1 MSKLDAERLLSKHGR
16 NGNWRFKGLLLAHL
30 PGSDVSRQDMAKA
43 WPTPGQKGDYRF
55 LSQNDDHD
63 AESAMTETVVAEEG
77 EDAYRALSLARDAD
91 TPKHLSASSIERDE
105 SSRALGGRLDDVI
118 KRTLFA
124 GSTPEEVDTLF
135 RDQLLETVMAGAE
148 RRKVARD
155 AANVINADTPR
166 GDVPVASDEQFAPAV
181 SQGSEIRDSRELYD
195 TVSFDTEKHG
205 QGARITD
212 ELIDTAMVDIIER
225 QIEFVGAA
233 VENSVNRSWLNTIVD
248 DANGNFTAESSA
260 RGVPALNGAYGVVD
274 GEDFTPDTYVTHP
287 EFRTTL
293 FDDSNIAFANRAGTD
308 DVIRE
313 RVFDPLLSVE
323 HYGASDATYDGSGS
337 WGYAEGGEVGAITY
351 DSTHVHVVTY
361 APGGSDIEIK
371 EYEDPIRDLQGVNA
385 RLHHDTILT
394 QERAVATVT
403 DVTA

>member
-1 MSKLDAERLLSKHGR
+1 MSKLDAERLLAKHGR
-16 NGNWRFKGLLLAHL
+16 DGNWRFKGLLLAHL
-30 PGSDVSRQDMAKA
+30 PGSDVSRTDMAKA
-43 WPTPGQKGDYRF
+43 WPNPGQKGDYRF
-55 LSQNDDHD
+55 LRQNSNHD
-63 AESAMTETVVAEEG
+63 ADTAMTETVVAEEG
-77 EDAYRALSLARDAD
+77 EDAYRALSVAREAK
-91 TPKHLSASSIERDE
+91 TPKHLSASSIERDD
-105 SSRALGGRLDDVI
+105 STRALGGRLDDVI

-135 RDQLLETVMAGAE
+135 RDQLLETVLAGAE

-155 AANVINADTPR
+155 AANVIDADTPR
-166 GDVPVASDEQFAPAV
+166 GDVPVANDEQFAPAI
-181 SQGSEIRDSRELYD
+181 SQGAEIRDSRELYD
-195 TVSFDTEKHG
+195 TVSFNTTKHG

-225 QIEFVGAA
+225 QIEYVGAA
-233 VENSVNRSWLNTIVD
+233 VENAVNREWLDTIVD
-248 DANGNFTAESSA
+248 DAGGNFTAKGGK

-274 GEDFTPDTYVTHP
+274 AEDFTPDVYVTHP

-323 HYGASDATYDGSGS
+323 HYGASDATYDGDGS
-337 WGYAEGGEVGAITY
+337 WGYSENGEVGAIAY
-351 DSTHVHVVTY
+351 DSGHVHVVTY

-403 DVTA
+403 DTS

>member
-1 MSKLDAERLLSKHGR
+1 MSKLEAERKLQRHGKD
-16 NGNWRFKGLLLAHL
+16 GNWRFKGLLLAHL
-30 PGSDVSRQDMAKA
+30 PGSDVSREDMARA

-55 LSQNDDHD
+55 LAANDEHD
-63 AESAMTETVVAEEG
+63 AETAMTETVVAERG

-91 TPKHLSASSIERDE
+91 TPKHLSASSIEQDE
-105 SSRALGGRLDDVI
+105 STRALGGRLDDVI

-166 GDVPVASDEQFAPAV
+166 GDVPVASDEQFAPPLA
-181 SQGSEIRDSRELYD
+181 QGSEIRDDRELYD
-195 TVSFDTEKHG
+195 TVSFDTTKHG

-212 ELIDTAMVDIIER
+212 ELVDTAMVDVIER

-233 VENSVNRSWLNTIVD
+233 VENAINRSWLNEIVD
-248 DANGNFTAESSA
+248 SAGNNFTANSGE
-260 RGVPALNGAYGVVD
+260 RGVPALNGAYGEVD
-274 GEDFTPDTYVTHP
+274 AEDFTPDVYVTHP

-293 FDDSNIAFANRAGTD
+293 FDDSNIAFANRAGGD

-323 HYGASDATYDGSGS
+323 HYGSSDATYDGDGS
-337 WGYAEGGEVGAITY
+337 WGYAQNGEVGAVTY
-351 DSTHVHVVTY
+351 DSTHVHVVNY
-361 APGGSDIEIK
+361 SPGGSDIEIK

-385 RLHHDTILT
+385 RIHTDTILT

-403 DVTA
+403 DETV